1 MLKVKESTIEN
12 KVISYSVVNGTNA
25 ISLKDMPTGTEFYV
39 DNYILTEITR
49 EDTGEVFESI
59 LLFDSKSSQAYG
71 TRSETVIKFIKGLV
85 ELDNG
90 QSLKEGITLRKTV
103 GTAKK
108 SGHQYIGVSI
118 VL

>member
-1 MLKVKESTIEN
+1 MLQVKESTIEN
-12 KVISYSVVNGTNA
+12 KVLSYSVVNGADT
-25 ISLKDMPTGTEFYV
+25 ISLKDLPTGTEFHV

-49 EDTGEVFESI
+49 EDTGEVFDSI
-59 LLFDSKSSQAYG
+59 ILFDSESGQCYG

-85 ELDNG
+85 ELDENA
-90 QSLKEGITLRKTV
+90 LKDGITLRKTV